1 MRLSEFL
8 GAQHVHYLGS
18 PFHQSQDRMT
28 VVDVLGHH
36 ELLLIAVGMNLRR
49 GTHPSRRGTAITQ
62 NPRRIHV
69 LDGPP
74 MV

>member
-1 MRLSEFL
+1 MRLFEL
-8 GAQHVHYLGS
+8 LVAQHVHYLGS

-36 ELLLIAVGMNLRR
+36 ELLLIAVGINLRR
-49 GTHPSRRGTAITQ
+49 GTHPSRGTAVTQ
-62 NPRRIHV
+62 NPRRTPA